1 MSIDLQAANLG
12 ERMRK
17 GFPTISL
24 SDARGPLSNLQEN
37 DLLQSFCRFPMI
49 SRTTLMVMVMEQ
61 SVLHKV
67 EFEGV
72 LKWMEHIQ
80 QQIEH

>member
-1 MSIDLQAANLG
+1 
-12 ERMRK
+12 
-17 GFPTISL
+17 
-24 SDARGPLSNLQEN
+24 
-37 DLLQSFCRFPMI
+37 
-49 SRTTLMVMVMEQ
+49 MVMVMEQ